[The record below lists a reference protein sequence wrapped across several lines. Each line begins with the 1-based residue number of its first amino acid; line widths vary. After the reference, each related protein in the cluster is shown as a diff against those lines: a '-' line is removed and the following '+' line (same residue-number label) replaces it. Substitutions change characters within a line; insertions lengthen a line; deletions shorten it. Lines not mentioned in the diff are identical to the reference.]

1 MVCQQNIGGPETR
14 TAGKRKKTI
23 TILSIEGREEMEG
36 REEGGRDGGWGEDVL
51 VAGLEVDSTDIFS
64 VPKA

>member
-1 MVCQQNIGGPETR
+1 
-14 TAGKRKKTI
+14 
-23 TILSIEGREEMEG
+23 MEG